1 MVWSSSASVSS
12 TAAIGLS
19 RPERGCSA
27 GVASIWLRRSGEALS
42 RNQVDRSALT
52 AIDDWVRGRVG
63 REPSRTARQPGHPQF
78 HWGKP
83 PPAPAP
89 STRTHIVSRPPPGHF
104 LVILR
109 TTHARGAEN
118 NSGAPRGDVGQS
130 SS

>member
-27 GVASIWLRRSGEALS
+27 GVASIWLRRSGEALT
-42 RNQVDRSALT
+42 RNQVVRSALT

-63 REPSRTARQPGHPQF
+63 REPSRTARHPGHPQF

-89 STRTHIVSRPPPGHF
+89 STRTHIV
-104 LVILR
+104 
-109 TTHARGAEN
+109 
-118 NSGAPRGDVGQS
+118 
-130 SS
+130 